1 MRTTPRDH
9 LAAVLGTISADGPR
23 RVAFESRWLPHAEWR
38 RLGETAP
45 DVTWVAALDLV
56 ERWRARKDA
65 DEIAALTEAVAL
77 ADDAY
82 ADLLTWIAPGM
93 REFEV
98 AARCEYFQFLR
109 GGGRRGSETA
119 VGSGP
124 RSAMPHCIASDRIL
138 RADEAVLLDLG
149 CSVRGYMSD
158 LTRTVFLGRVPDEFA
173 AIHRVVGEA
182 QARVIEQLRPGVT
195 GREMQAVAADHIA
208 AAGYGDAFPHGL
220 GHSIGLMVHE
230 RPGFAASSADRIEAG
245 NVITVEPGI
254 YLAGRFGVRTE
265 DIVLVTDTGCRTLTA
280 ADHALAVR

>member
-1 MRTTPRDH
+1 M
-9 LAAVLGTISADGPR
+9 
-23 RVAFESRWLPHAEWR
+23 
-38 RLGETAP
+38 AP
-45 DVTWVAALDLV
+45 DATWVPTVDLV
-56 ERWRARKDA
+56 ERGRARKDA
-65 DEIAALTEAVAL
+65 DEVAAIADAVAL

-124 RSAMPHCIASDRIL
+124 RSAMPHCIATDRVL
-138 RADEAVLLDLG
+138 GRDEAVMLDLG
-149 CSVRGYMSD
+149 CTIRGYMSD
-158 LTRTVFLGRVPDEFA
+158 LTRTLFLGRVPDEFA

-182 QARVIEQLRPGVT
+182 QARVVERLRPGVT

-208 AAGYGDAFPHGL
+208 AAGYGDAFPHAL
-220 GHSIGLMVHE
+220 GHSIGLVVHE
-230 RPGFAASSADRIEAG
+230 RPGFAASSTEVIEAG
-245 NVITVEPGI
+245 NVITLEPGI
-254 YLAGRFGVRTE
+254 YLRGRFGVRTE
-265 DIVLVTDTGCRTLTA
+265 DIVLVTETGCRTLTA